1 MILLGMVVA
10 LKVLH
15 LLKSKTEWTHG
26 SFHHIRKKKQHQ
38 QTDIG
43 EGVVS
48 YQFKE

>member
-1 MILLGMVVA
+1 MILVGMFVA

-15 LLKSKTEWTHG
+15 LLKSKTERTHG
-26 SFHHIRKKKQHQ
+26 SFHHIRKKKQQ
-38 QTDIG
+38 QTGIG